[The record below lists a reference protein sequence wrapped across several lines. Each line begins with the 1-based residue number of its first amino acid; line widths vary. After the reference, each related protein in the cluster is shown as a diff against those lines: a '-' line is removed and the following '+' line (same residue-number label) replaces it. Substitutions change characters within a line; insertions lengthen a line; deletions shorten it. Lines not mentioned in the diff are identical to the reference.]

1 MGELVLLIVAA
12 AWAAVLLP
20 PLFRS
25 RLENRPNSSVSDFHR
40 QLSRL
45 QGSAPTRGVGQ
56 MRTAGRPLVA
66 NQRTASRPAPRLQP
80 RLAAD
85 PAERQG
91 AGSRAASPR
100 PVRRP
105 SIPPAEM
112 IRRRRMNVLVA
123 LMLTSGGTLFL
134 AATTRETAML
144 YLFAFS
150 FLALCGYLYL
160 LASIRQ
166 RQVGPWSR
174 TMGDDDWFRS

>member
-25 RLENRPNSSVSDFHR
+25 RFENRPNSSVSDFHR

-45 QGSAPTRGVGQ
+45 QGSAPTRGVGT

-66 NQRTASRPAPRLQP
+66 NQRTVTRSAPTNRLHA
-80 RLAAD
+80 RLD
-85 PAERQG
+85 VDHAERPTPQ
-91 AGSRAASPR
+91 RQ
-100 PVRRP
+100 PVRR
-105 SIPPAEM
+105 STIPQSEL
-112 IRRRRMNVLVA
+112 IRRRRMNVLAA
-123 LMLTSGGTLFL
+123 LVLTSGGTLFL

-144 YLFAFS
+144 YLFAIA

-166 RQVGPWSR
+166 RSVGPWSR
-174 TMGDDDWFRS
+174 TMGDDEWFRS

>member
-25 RLENRPNSSVSDFHR
+25 RFENRPNSSVSDFHR

-45 QGSAPTRGVGQ
+45 QGSAPTRGVGP
-56 MRTAGRPLVA
+56 MRTVGRPLVA
-66 NQRTASRPAPRLQP
+66 NQRTATRPAPTNRLHA
-80 RLAAD
+80 RLDSD
-85 PAERQG
+85 PVER
-91 AGSRAASPR
+91 SVSPR
-100 PVRRP
+100 QTVRRS
-105 SIPPAEM
+105 SIPQAEM

-123 LMLTSGGTLFL
+123 LMLTSGATLFL

-144 YLFAFS
+144 YLFAIA
-150 FLALCGYLYL
+150 FLALCGYVYL

-166 RQVGPWSR
+166 RSVGPWSR
-174 TMGDDDWFRS
+174 TGGDDDWFRS

>member
-25 RLENRPNSSVSDFHR
+25 RFENRPNSSVTDFHR

-45 QGSAPTRGVGQ
+45 QGSAPTRSVGS

-66 NQRTASRPAPRLQP
+66 NQRTAGRPTPAPRLQP
-80 RLAAD
+80 RLHGD
-85 PAERQG
+85 PAERTTP
-91 AGSRAASPR
+91 ARPAA
-100 PVRRP
+100 RRSTVP
-105 SIPPAEM
+105 QSEM
-112 IRRRRMNVLVA
+112 IRRRRMNTLVA
-123 LMLTSGGTLFL
+123 LLLTSAGTLFL

-144 YLFAFS
+144 YIFAFS
-150 FLALCGYLYL
+150 FLALCGYVYL

-174 TMGDDDWFRS
+174 TMGDDEWFRS

>member
-66 NQRTASRPAPRLQP
+66 NQRSTTRPAPRLQP
-80 RLAAD
+80 RLTAD

-91 AGSRAASPR
+91 SRAAGSQ
-100 PVRRP
+100 PVRRS
-105 SIPPAEM
+105 SIPQAEM

-166 RQVGPWSR
+166 NSVGPWSR
-174 TMGDDDWFRS
+174 TIGDDDWFRS

>member
-25 RLENRPNSSVSDFHR
+25 RFENRPNSSVTDFHR

-45 QGSAPTRGVGQ
+45 QGSAPTRSVGPL
-56 MRTAGRPLVA
+56 RTAGRPLVA
-66 NQRTASRPAPRLQP
+66 NQRSAGRPTPAPRLQP
-80 RLAAD
+80 RLHGD
-85 PAERQG
+85 PAERT
-91 AGSRAASPR
+91 APARPAAQRSA
-100 PVRRP
+100 V
-105 SIPPAEM
+105 SQSEM
-112 IRRRRMNVLVA
+112 IRRRRMNTLVA
-123 LMLTSGGTLFL
+123 LMLTSAGTLFL

-144 YLFAFS
+144 YIFAFS
-150 FLALCGYLYL
+150 FLALCGYVYL